1 MWYSLDEA
9 PLGNYLRP
17 GYNQDLLSFPRI
29 RDRTPAIAIIT
40 KEAHRAEYIPAIIA
54 FDIPPDRFVVPMNIS
69 KASALG
75 IEAEATDMAMTK
87 LPRTP
92 IFCKVLRR
100 PDRLP

>member
-1 MWYSLDEA
+1 M
-9 PLGNYLRP
+9 
-17 GYNQDLLSFPRI
+17 
-29 RDRTPAIAIIT
+29 AIIT
-40 KEAHRAEYIPAIIA
+40 KEAHRAESIPAINA

-75 IEAEATDMAMTK
+75 IDAEATDMAMTK

-92 IFCKVLRR
+92 IFCRVLRR